1 VYFYLSNGVEVP
13 LEHLKCGLV
22 HLPADAKGQVFD
34 GRVLTEGLFEV
45 HASRGLKPPHAAYV
59 AVKYRG
65 YWYWI
70 DDRDQTSKQTLEL
83 MLELARLNFGRQQ
96 GAGPVLTLPAGR

>member
-1 VYFYLSNGVEVP
+1 VALSISV
-13 LEHLKCGLV
+13 
-22 HLPADAKGQVFD
+22 DAKGEVFD
-34 GRVLTEGLFEV
+34 GRVLTRGLFEV
-45 HASRGLKPPHAAYV
+45 HASRGLKPPHTAYV

-70 DDRDQTSKQTLEL
+70 DDRDQVSKQTLEL